1 LLVSTT
7 DHRRVTH
14 SDKCLTKFNKT
25 DKDHQI
31 WGSLCFV

>member
-1 LLVSTT
+1 
-7 DHRRVTH
+7 VTN

-25 DKDHQI
+25 DKDHPI